1 MLDPVRLLTIFAVI
15 GFAPLT
21 AEAQTPREQLCPEG
35 YAALSDNDA
44 EAAIAAFQDCLA
56 DQFYD
61 WPQEAELRTR
71 LGAAYLATAR
81 SEEALIAYNQIFAL
95 VEANDGD
102 VDNPLIRRNRAA
114 AYLQLDRPEDAITD
128 LEIALA
134 RIPEDGFT
142 AVLAGSAYLDLYRP
156 EEAVAAFDQAVRAEP
171 DYPSAWIGRSAAF
184 VEMDLTELAVED
196 AQEAVALAPEDPGAL
211 NALCWAL
218 VKDGRAADGLATCR
232 AASDAAPEEGSI
244 THSLAAALEQ
254 IGETEEAH
262 RLFALA
268 HEQAPDDPVVTADYE
283 RVFNQT
289 P

>member
-1 MLDPVRLLTIFAVI
+1 MLHPVRLLMIFTALS
-15 GFAPLT
+15 FAPLT
-21 AEAQTPREQLCPEG
+21 AQAQSREALCPDG

-44 EAAIAAFQDCLA
+44 EAAIEAFQACLA
-56 DQFYD
+56 DQFYE

-71 LGAAYLATAR
+71 LGAAYLATAQ

-114 AYLQLDRPEDAITD
+114 AYLQLDRPEDAILD

-142 AVLAGSAYLDLYRP
+142 AVLAGSAYLDLHRP

-196 AQEAVALAPEDPGAL
+196 AREALSLAPEDPGAL

-218 VKDGRAADGLATCR
+218 VKDGRASDALSTCR
-232 AASDAAPEEGSI
+232 AASEAAPEEGSI
-244 THSLAAALEQ
+244 THSLASALEQ
-254 IGETEEAH
+254 IGETEEAR

-268 HEQAPDDPVVTADYE
+268 HEQAPDDPEVTADYE
-283 RVFNQT
+283 RVFNNT

>member
-1 MLDPVRLLTIFAVI
+1 MSMA
-15 GFAPLT
+15 A
-21 AEAQTPREQLCPEG
+21 AEAQSREEICPDG
-35 YAALSDNDA
+35 YAALSANDA
-44 EAAIAAFQDCLA
+44 EAAIEAFEACLA

-61 WPQEAELRTR
+61 WPQEAELRAR
-71 LGAAYLATAR
+71 LGAAYLAATR

-142 AVLAGSAYLDLYRP
+142 AVLAGSAYLDLHRP
-156 EEAVAAFDQAVRAEP
+156 EEAVAAFDAAVRAEP
-171 DYPSAWIGRSAAF
+171 DYASAWIGRSAAF
-184 VEMDLTELAVED
+184 VEMALTEMAVED
-196 AQEAVALAPEDPGAL
+196 AREAVALAPEDPGAL

-218 VKDGRAADGLATCR
+218 VKDGRAADGLSTCR
-232 AASDAAPEEGSI
+232 AASEAAPEEGSI
-244 THSLAAALEQ
+244 THSLASALEQ
-254 IGETEEAH
+254 IGETEEAR

-268 HEQAPDDPVVTADYE
+268 HEQAPDDPEVTADYE
-283 RVFNQT
+283 RVFNNT